1 MELAVKRKNGVFA
14 TILVSCIACS
24 MLSTALNTALPQILV
39 DFKIDSS
46 TGQWLTSIYSLVM
59 GILTLATP
67 FLIRRFSARGL
78 YLCTLLIFLLGL
90 LLSGCTTS
98 FGVMMAGRVL
108 QAAGNGIMVA
118 QGQVLILT
126 MFPLEKRGSVMG
138 IYGLAIGTSP
148 VIAPALAGI
157 VVDFFGWRMIF
168 YIVAVVV
175 AVSAVMTGI
184 LFGDILEHEKSRL
197 DILSLALCSVG
208 VCGLLLGAGNIGK
221 YSLTNVR
228 VWVPLACGLGG
239 TVLFA
244 ARQLRME
251 APFMELRILKVPK
264 YRTAVIASMVMYA
277 TVMASSILIPIYI
290 QSVLGFSA
298 TLSGLVTMPGALATA
313 LISPVSGKLYDKFG
327 IKPLFLAGG
336 IMLTAGSLGTALILE
351 GGSLFGIG
359 ALNVVRCA
367 GIGCLMMPF
376 VTWGMS
382 GLRTEHTSHGTAL
395 ITSLRTVAGAFGS
408 AIFVAIYNTAAESGR
423 PYGGMRAAFAG
434 LAVFG
439 AIEIVLACRQKG
451 GKEA

>member
-1 MELAVKRKNGVFA
+1 MELTAKRKNGIFA

-78 YLCTLLIFLLGL
+78 YLGTLLIFLLGL
-90 LLSGCTTS
+90 LLSGCTGS

-138 IYGLAIGTSP
+138 LYGLAIGTSP

-157 VVDFFGWRMIF
+157 VVDAFGWRMIF
-168 YIVAVVV
+168 YMVAAVT

-184 LFGDILEHEKSRL
+184 LFADVLDHEKSRL
-197 DILSLALCSVG
+197 DISSLVLCSVG

-221 YSLTNVR
+221 YFLTDVR
-228 VWVPLACGLGG
+228 VWLPLVCGLAG
-239 TVLFA
+239 TMLFV

-251 APFMELRILKVPK
+251 SPFMELRILKVPR

-277 TVMASSILIPIYI
+277 TVMASSILLPIYI
-290 QSVLGFSA
+290 QSVLGCSA
-298 TLSGLVTMPGALATA
+298 ALSGLVTMPGALATA
-313 LISPVSGKLYDKFG
+313 LISPISGRLYDKFG
-327 IKPLFLAGG
+327 MKRLFLAGSV
-336 IMLTAGSLGTALILE
+336 MLTAGNLGTALILE
-351 GGSLFGIG
+351 SGTLLGIG
-359 ALNVVRCA
+359 VLNVVRCA

-382 GLRTEHTSHGTAL
+382 GLEKQHTSHGTAL
-395 ITSLRTVAGAFGS
+395 ITSMRTVAGAFGS
-408 AIFVAIYNTAAESGR
+408 AIFVAVYNMGAKSEM
-423 PYGGMRAAFAG
+423 PYRGMKAAFTG
-434 LAVFG
+434 LAILG
-439 AIEIVLACRQKG
+439 ALEILLACRQG
-451 GKEA
+451 GKREP